1 MIQHCQ
7 YHCPNCDR
15 SLTEGKK
22 VHLNFERT
30 EHNHKGHI
38 FLEPEPGN
46 YEFYTDPPTDFK
58 KGERVVFV
66 CSKCKKDLTSKKN
79 KQFAELK
86 MIVNDFISFEAL
98 FSTVYGDKRTYI
110 VTQDEVDAY
119 GDADQGDEVFFDLE
133 DYDSEMI

>member
-1 MIQHCQ
+1 MIQNCQ
-7 YHCPNCDR
+7 YHCPNCDK

-46 YEFYTDPPTDFK
+46 YEFYTEPPTDFK

-66 CSKCKKDLTSKKN
+66 CPKCKKDLTSKKN

-86 MIVNDFISFEAL
+86 MMVNDFISFEAL

-110 VTQDEVDAY
+110 VTQDEVDTY

>member
-7 YHCPNCDR
+7 YHCPNCDK

-46 YEFYTDPPTDFK
+46 YEFYTEPPTDFK

-66 CSKCKKDLTSKKN
+66 CPKCKKDLTSKKN

-86 MIVNDFISFEAL
+86 MMVNDFISFEAL

-110 VTQDEVDAY
+110 VTQDEVDTY

-133 DYDSEMI
+133 DYDSEKI

>member
-7 YHCPNCDR
+7 YHCPNCDK

-46 YEFYTDPPTDFK
+46 YEFYTEPPTDFK

-66 CSKCKKDLTSKKN
+66 CPKCKKDLTSKKN

-86 MIVNDFISFEAL
+86 MMVKEFISFEAL
-98 FSTVYGDKRTYI
+98 FSTVYGDKRPYI
-110 VTQDEVDAY
+110 VTQDEVDTY

>member
-1 MIQHCQ
+1 
-7 YHCPNCDR
+7 
-15 SLTEGKK
+15 
-22 VHLNFERT
+22 
-30 EHNHKGHI
+30 
-38 FLEPEPGN
+38 
-46 YEFYTDPPTDFK
+46 
-58 KGERVVFV
+58 
-66 CSKCKKDLTSKKN
+66 
-79 KQFAELK
+79 

>member
-7 YHCPNCDR
+7 YHCPNCDK

>member
-1 MIQHCQ
+1 MIQNCQ
-7 YHCPNCDR
+7 YHCPNCDK

-46 YEFYTDPPTDFK
+46 YEFYTEPPTDFK

-66 CSKCKKDLTSKKN
+66 CPKCKKDLTSNKN

-86 MIVNDFISFEAL
+86 MMVNDFISFEAL

-110 VTQDEVDAY
+110 VTQDEVDTY